1 LWKNFGLN
9 KIREKVKVTYKV
21 EGLNQNRLIEN
32 LRKRD
37 ITLFNVKKINNKL
50 MYMSVNLNQSKNF
63 FAITKELCYN
73 IKKVRYFGKGL
84 PLYSLLKNA
93 GLIIGALIFIA
104 VAIVSND
111 YVLSIDFSGS
121 GSVCQKEV
129 RQYLSEQ
136 GVTEK
141 SRFSSFSLERLEDG
155 ILSSNKNLTFAS
167 VTKKGNSLKV
177 YLVLKTEPPKT
188 LGGNVLTLESTVSG
202 KVESIKVYRGRALV
216 GVGDM
221 VSVGDLLVD
230 GQVEFK
236 EQIVSVNVLA
246 CVTIRTEEKFTY
258 RFEDE
263 NSESLAVL
271 YATESLGDKEPTSV
285 SVEKTKID
293 SDGKTVYEYSV
304 TVQYLCVL
312 YAG

>member
-9 KIREKVKVTYKV
+9 KIREKVKVTYIV
-21 EGLNQNRLIEN
+21 EGLNQNRLIES

-37 ITLFNVKKINNKL
+37 IALFNVKKINNKL
-50 MYMSVNLNQSKNF
+50 MYVSVNLNQSKNF

-121 GSVCQKEV
+121 GSVCHREV

-136 GVTEK
+136 GISEK
-141 SRFSSFSLERLEDG
+141 SRFSSFSLEQLEDG
-155 ILSSNKNLTFAS
+155 ILSSNQNLTFAS
-167 VTKKGNSLKV
+167 VTKKGNALKV

-188 LGGNVLTLESTVSG
+188 LGGKAEKLQSTVSG

-216 GVGDM
+216 SVGDT
-221 VSVGDLLVD
+221 VSVGDVLVD

-236 EQIVSVNVLA
+236 EQIIPMNVLA
-246 CVTIRTEEKFTY
+246 CVTIRAEEKFAY

-263 NSESLAVL
+263 NSENLAVL
-271 YATESLGDKEPTSV
+271 YATESLGDKEPASI
-285 SVEKTKID
+285 SVEKIKID
-293 SDGKTVYEYSV
+293 LDGKTVYEYSV
-304 TVQYLCVL
+304 AVQYICVL